1 VVYASLIMTTAP
13 ESDVSMTDLSMT
25 DRAVTAV
32 THDGAFRVIAL
43 RATRTVSEALGP
55 QRADGANAQH
65 LAEVLSGTIL
75 VRLTM
80 APSQRVQG
88 IIRGAGNR
96 GTLLGDSHPDGTARA
111 LLQRPAGLTEVS
123 LARGAIMQMNRT
135 LPTGAVHQGMVEVPG
150 GGVSGALMSYFQASE
165 QIECVACAC
174 ATFET
179 GGELAAAGGFVVQ
192 LLPEVSRAP
201 LAVMTERL
209 AHDFADPAA
218 VLKIIEGDPAA
229 LLREILFDM
238 PYVETQQAEVRFGC
252 QCSSVRVLASLAT
265 LPKADIRELM
275 ESDEQLSISCDYC
288 GQNYELSPK
297 ALAGLLSSS

>member
-1 VVYASLIMTTAP
+1 MTTAP
-13 ESDVSMTDLSMT
+13 QS

-43 RATRTVSEALGP
+43 RASATVRDALRSQAVDGP
-55 QRADGANAQH
+55 NAQH

-80 APSQRVQG
+80 APRQRVQG

-111 LLQRPAGLTEVS
+111 LIQRPAGLTDVS
-123 LARGAIMQMNRT
+123 LAQGAIMQMNRT
-135 LPTGAVHQGMVEVPG
+135 LPTGAVHQGMVEVPPD
-150 GGVSGALMSYFQASE
+150 GVSGALMSYFQASE
-165 QIECVACAC
+165 QIECVASVG
-174 ATFET
+174 ATFED
-179 GGELAAAGGFVVQ
+179 GELATAGGFIVQ

-209 AHDFADPAA
+209 DHDFSDRDAVLRTVEADPA
-218 VLKIIEGDPAA
+218 V
-229 LLREILFDM
+229 LLREILYDM
-238 PYVETQQAEVRFGC
+238 PYEQTQEAEVRFGC

-265 LPKADIRELM
+265 LPKSDIRELM

-297 ALAGLLSSS
+297 ALAGLLSPS